1 MLQTTIDFPSNGGA
15 PGGGGMMSYS
25 STSFVSM
32 SQGGHVYQATSSS
45 KHGPGGVKEVKE
57 TVQDSLTGVKK
68 IAIGHHIGDR

>member
-1 MLQTTIDFPSNGGA
+1 
-15 PGGGGMMSYS
+15 MMSYS

-68 IAIGHHIGDR
+68 IAIGHHIGDRLIFNFFAIKNC